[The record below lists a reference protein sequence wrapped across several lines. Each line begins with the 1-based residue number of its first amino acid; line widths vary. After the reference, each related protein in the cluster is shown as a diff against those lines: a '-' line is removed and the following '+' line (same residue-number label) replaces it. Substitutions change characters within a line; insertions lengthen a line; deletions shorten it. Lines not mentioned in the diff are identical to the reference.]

1 MALATG
7 VGILGGIYG
16 IGGGSP
22 LSPIL
27 VGRGLPVA
35 TVAPAAL
42 LTTFITS
49 LAGALT
55 YIVLAITTAGDRIA
69 PSWTI
74 GLPAGTGGLIGGYQ

>member
-1 MALATG
+1 M
-7 VGILGGIYG
+7 
-16 IGGGSP
+16 
-22 LSPIL
+22 
-27 VGRGLPVA
+27 A

-55 YIVLAITTAGDRIA
+55 YIVLAITTAGDHIA